1 MRTKHVLMT
10 TALMA
15 VFAACT
21 NDEFISN
28 EQGVQSVDEL
38 LRPQVDVTLNV
49 QGDGGADT
57 RMAYEGG
64 KYVFEDG
71 NVIGALLMDKL
82 VGGTRPND
90 GLEAWE
96 EKPWLTRYELVD
108 YINTDYPF
116 TRENGQ
122 WKTDAKMLEGNYF
135 FTYPFASYEGYREAV
150 HSIGEQEQE
159 GQNTAKAYA
168 DNQFFIGYN
177 RIHAGTDGGD
187 VMNASL
193 ELVPTLGAVGIQVK
207 NVGTEPFT
215 VKKIVLAT
223 EVKKDDVA
231 KLSTL
236 IKIDPTDAMYEGEID
251 GASDEYVLNNNE
263 LNWADKS
270 SLEKYFNYANYE
282 EMYTDGTL
290 DEKGNAVWK
299 YNEKFLERYE
309 EDGELVNNTEKSAN
323 YNRREALRKVVK
335 GIETSDQRAELT
347 VKNGPEIKTGEHAN
361 FIIMTNE
368 YEYEEWTESVGGEPV
383 KVSNAISAYVYTDR
397 GMVGPVALAG
407 VNFEVNDGTGNNGK
421 PVTVISNNPLL
432 EINPNTNNTIAL
444 AVDNNSVQGPIK
456 MNIYNE
462 EDLVQFIEWN
472 KGLARSY
479 TAELMNDITLTK
491 EMSDKLTADKWKET
505 VLVINSDKGKKV
517 EIAADAAANIMDY
530 VVMNTE
536 VEVLGNIELGTNSYV
551 NGEYNLNRTSGA
563 TTVNMQKLDI
573 AEGANVTVVS
583 AIEYKQT
590 GDMKEQALV
599 VAENEGT
606 LTINGNVAKLTVK
619 ENKGVMNVNATVSLN
634 DESVNKPEATIN
646 VSASGIMN
654 CGGNLTNQ
662 GRELGSGEIEYAVI
676 NNDGRIMNLKN
687 EKDGKVIVG
696 EGANVLTNV
705 DSNSGIIDITAN
717 IETNL
722 NTTDGTIS
730 YTVGAGK
737 SVTMAKVVKYN
748 ITELVVD
755 GGSVTSADATEA
767 GTAEE
772 VMKVVVTKNGG
783 VIGGEV
789 ESTLGTTATEIEIN
803 GNVTLEN
810 LTIPAE
816 GDIEV
821 KNGVTTINGDV
832 DAEKATFVLGSYE
845 DYTVQTGELFIP
857 SADDKLVANAIEK
870 NIDANVKQGNAK
882 VSNNG
887 TVTLETAP
895 LTTTEISW
903 EGTLYDPA
911 GDDPTT
917 APDKMVVGTE
927 VGEYA
932 TLKAL
937 QEALNGFDVT
947 ETLETIVI
955 STALNMSADDNKNY
969 VSVLANKNLK
979 VGANMTAWSADNKVT
994 VKTLTLIADA
1004 TIGTGGET
1012 ITPNQTI
1019 ITVTDKLDFADN
1031 ILTLNHGYIQ
1041 IDGTYQIGDGC
1052 SKIVKGGI
1060 DAGLSGTGKIVTK
1073 NMASSF
1079 NELIQWNFKDSKW
1092 EKLK

>member
-28 EQGVQSVDEL
+28 KQDVQSVDEL

-49 QGDGGADT
+49 QGDGGANT
-57 RMAYEGG
+57 RMVYQGG
-64 KYVFEDG
+64 EYKFKDG
-71 NVIGALLMDKL
+71 DVIGALLMDKL
-82 VGGTRPND
+82 VGGGRPND
-90 GLEAWE
+90 NLEAWE

-116 TRENGQ
+116 TRTNGQ

-135 FTYPFASYEGYREAV
+135 FTFPFASYEGYREAV
-150 HSIGEQEQE
+150 HSIGEQVQE
-159 GQNTAKAYA
+159 GQDIAKAYA

-223 EVKKDDVA
+223 EVNDKDKEDRA
-231 KLSTL
+231 KGLYTL

-251 GASDEYVLNNNE
+251 GANTGYVLDNNK
-263 LNWADKS
+263 LSWADKS
-270 SLEKYFNYANYE
+270 SQEYFNYANYE

-347 VKNGPEIKTGEHAN
+347 VKNGPEIGTGEHAN

-368 YEYEEWTESVGGEPV
+368 YEYSDAAD
-383 KVSNAISAYVYTDR
+383 NAISAYVYTDR

-407 VNFEVNDGTGNNGK
+407 VNFEVNDGTGNDGK

-432 EINPNTNNTIAL
+432 EINPNENNTIAL
-444 AVDNNSVQGPIK
+444 AVDNNSVQGPTK

-491 EMSDKLTADKWKET
+491 EMSDMLTAGEWKET
-505 VLVINSDKGKKV
+505 VLVINSDAKKKV

-551 NGEYNLNRTSGA
+551 KGEYNLNRTSGA
-563 TTVNMQKLDI
+563 TTVDEQKLDI

-583 AIEYKQT
+583 AIENKQT
-590 GDMKEQALV
+590 GDMKNQALV

-606 LTINGNVAKLTVK
+606 LTINGNVAQLTVTA
-619 ENKGVMNVNATVSLN
+619 NKGVMNVNATVSLN
-634 DESVNKPEATIN
+634 GKSVNEPEATIN

-654 CGGNLTNQ
+654 CGGKLTNK
-662 GRELGSGEIEYAVI
+662 GRKLSSGEIEYAVI

-687 EKDGKVIVG
+687 EEYGKVIVG

-705 DSNSGIIDITAN
+705 DSNNGIIDITAN

-722 NTTDGTIS
+722 NTKKGTIS

-748 ITELVVD
+748 ISELVVD

-767 GTAEE
+767 GPANA
-772 VMKVVVTKNGG
+772 VLKVVVTKNGG

-789 ESTLGTTATEIEIN
+789 ASILGTTATEIEIN

-810 LTIPAE
+810 LTIPAT
-816 GDIEV
+816 GNIEV
-821 KNGVTTINGDV
+821 KNGVTTINGNV
-832 DAEKATFVLGSYE
+832 VAESATFILGSYE

-857 SADDKLVANAIEK
+857 SADDKLLANAITK
-870 NIDANVKQGNAK
+870 DRDVKKGNAK

-887 TVTLETAP
+887 KVTLETAP
-895 LTTTEISW
+895 NTTTEISW
-903 EGTLYDPA
+903 EGNPSIEKSEDKEPVTEFTINA
-911 GDDPTT
+911 GGNLGDLDYAMKNQTDKDWSKLTT
-917 APDKMVVGTE
+917 IKINGNLDFSDGNNNK
-927 VGEYA
+927 EYASVLNGKNVELASDIQLFNLSANMFSIA
-932 TLKAL
+932 TLK
-937 QEALNGFDVT
+937 LNG
-947 ETLETIVI
+947 
-955 STALNMSADDNKNY
+955 N
-969 VSVLANKNLK
+969 
-979 VGANMTAWSADNKVT
+979 VT
-994 VKTLTLIADA
+994 VSTTSA
-1004 TIGTGGET
+1004 TNAILF
-1012 ITPNQTI
+1012 
-1019 ITVTDKLDFADN
+1019 TVDKLEIGN
-1031 ILTLNHGYIQ
+1031 HCLTVNGGDVK
-1041 IDGTYQIGDGC
+1041 IDGTAQKGSGQNAYFSFTGSEPMNRNSTGRILIGDVEN
-1052 SKIVKGGI
+1052 SV
-1060 DAGLSGTGKIVTK
+1060 LSL
-1073 NMASSF
+1073 MWDASS
-1079 NELIQWNFKDSKW
+1079 NKW
-1092 EKLK
+1092 KGLAD

>member
-1 MRTKHVLMT
+1 MT

-28 EQGVQSVDEL
+28 KQDVQSVDEL

-49 QGDGGADT
+49 QGDGGANT
-57 RMAYEGG
+57 RMVYQGG
-64 KYVFEDG
+64 EYKFKDG
-71 NVIGALLMDKL
+71 DVIGALLMDKL
-82 VGGTRPND
+82 VGGGRPND
-90 GLEAWE
+90 NLEAWE

-116 TRENGQ
+116 TRTNGQ

-135 FTYPFASYEGYREAV
+135 FTFPFASYEGYREAV
-150 HSIGEQEQE
+150 HSIGEQVQE
-159 GQNTAKAYA
+159 GQDIAKAYA

-223 EVKKDDVA
+223 EVKDRA
-231 KLSTL
+231 KGLSTL

-251 GASDEYVLNNNE
+251 GASAKYVLNNNE
-263 LNWADKS
+263 LSWADKS
-270 SLEKYFNYANYE
+270 SQEYFNYANYE

-309 EDGELVNNTEKSAN
+309 ENGELVNNTEKSAN

-347 VKNGPEIKTGEHAN
+347 VENGPEIGTGEHAN

-368 YEYEEWTESVGGEPV
+368 YEYSEAA
-383 KVSNAISAYVYTDR
+383 SNAISAYVYTDR

-407 VNFEVNDGTGNNGK
+407 VNFEVNEGTGNNGK

-432 EINPNTNNTIAL
+432 EINPNETNTIAL

-472 KGLARSY
+472 KGLAPSY

-491 EMSDKLTADKWKET
+491 EMSDMLTAGEWKET
-505 VLVINSDKGKKV
+505 VLVINSAAKKKV

-530 VVMNTE
+530 VVMNTK

-551 NGEYNLNRTSGA
+551 NGEYNLNRTSSA
-563 TTVNMQKLDI
+563 TTVDEQKLDI

-583 AIEYKQT
+583 AIENKQT
-590 GDMKEQALV
+590 GDMKKQALV
-599 VAENEGT
+599 VADNEGT
-606 LTINGNVAKLTVK
+606 LTINGNVAQLTV
-619 ENKGVMNVNATVSLN
+619 EANKGVMNVNATVSLN
-634 DESVNKPEATIN
+634 GKSVNKPEATIN

-654 CGGNLTNQ
+654 CGGKLTNM
-662 GRELGSGEIEYAVI
+662 GRKLSSGEIEYAVI
-676 NNDGRIMNLKN
+676 NNDGRIMNLTN
-687 EKDGKVIVG
+687 EEYGKVIVG

-705 DSNSGIIDITAN
+705 DSNNGIIDITAN

-722 NTTDGTIS
+722 NTKKGTIS

-748 ITELVVD
+748 ISELVVD

-767 GTAEE
+767 GDATA
-772 VMKVVVTKNGG
+772 VKKVVVTKNGG

-789 ESTLGTTATEIEIN
+789 ASTLGTTATEIEIN

-810 LTIPAE
+810 LTIPAH
-816 GDIEV
+816 GNIEV
-821 KNGVTTINGDV
+821 KNGVTTINGIV
-832 DAEKATFVLGSYE
+832 NAESATFVLGSYE

-857 SADDKLVANAIEK
+857 SADDKLVANTIMKDGDVEK
-870 NIDANVKQGNAK
+870 ENAK

-887 TVTLETAP
+887 TVV
-895 LTTTEISW
+895 LTTKESGVAW
-903 EGTLYDPA
+903 EGTTSERPEGA
-911 GDDPTT
+911 KTE
-917 APDKMVVGTE
+917 APETMFVNGSNIL
-927 VGEYA
+927 
-932 TLKAL
+932 TLKDL
-937 QEALNGFDVT
+937 QEALSNFDVT
-947 ETLETIVI
+947 TTLETIII
-955 STALNMSADDNKNY
+955 STDLNMSLEDNKNY

-979 VGANMTAWSADNKVT
+979 VGAKMTYWSADNKVT

-1004 TIGTGGET
+1004 QIGTGGET

-1019 ITVTDKLDFADN
+1019 ITVTDKLDFADH
-1031 ILTLNHGYIQ
+1031 ILTLNYGYIQ
-1041 IDGTYQIGDGC
+1041 IDGAYQIGDGC
-1052 SKIVKGGI
+1052 SKIVKGANAEL
-1060 DAGLSGTGKIVTK
+1060 AGTNGKIVTK

-1092 EKLK
+1092 EKLQ

>member
-28 EQGVQSVDEL
+28 KQDVQSVDEL

-49 QGDGGADT
+49 QGDGGANT
-57 RMAYEGG
+57 RMVYQGG
-64 KYVFEDG
+64 EYKFKDG
-71 NVIGALLMDKL
+71 DVIGALLMDKL
-82 VGGTRPND
+82 VGGGRPND
-90 GLEAWE
+90 NLEAWE

-116 TRENGQ
+116 TRTNGQ

-135 FTYPFASYEGYREAV
+135 FTFPFASYEGYREAV
-150 HSIGEQEQE
+150 HSIGEQVQE
-159 GQNTAKAYA
+159 GQDIAKAYA

-223 EVKKDDVA
+223 EVKDRA
-231 KLSTL
+231 KGLSTL

-251 GASDEYVLNNNE
+251 GASAKYVLNNNE
-263 LNWADKS
+263 LSWADKS
-270 SLEKYFNYANYE
+270 SQEYFNYANYE

-309 EDGELVNNTEKSAN
+309 ENGELVNNTEKSAN

-347 VKNGPEIKTGEHAN
+347 VENGPEIGTGEHAN

-368 YEYEEWTESVGGEPV
+368 YEYSEAA
-383 KVSNAISAYVYTDR
+383 SNAISAYVYTDR

-407 VNFEVNDGTGNNGK
+407 VNFEVNEGTGNNGK

-432 EINPNTNNTIAL
+432 EINPNETNTIAL

-491 EMSDKLTADKWKET
+491 EMSDMLTAGEWKET
-505 VLVINSDKGKKV
+505 VLVINSAAKKKV

-530 VVMNTE
+530 VVMNTK

-551 NGEYNLNRTSGA
+551 NGEYNLNRTSSA
-563 TTVNMQKLDI
+563 TTVDEQKLDI

-583 AIEYKQT
+583 AIENKQT
-590 GDMKEQALV
+590 GDMKKQALV
-599 VAENEGT
+599 VADNEGT
-606 LTINGNVAKLTVK
+606 LTINGNVAQLTV
-619 ENKGVMNVNATVSLN
+619 EANKGVMNVNATVSLN
-634 DESVNKPEATIN
+634 GKSVNKPEATIN

-654 CGGNLTNQ
+654 CGGKLTNM
-662 GRELGSGEIEYAVI
+662 GRKLSSGEIEYAVI
-676 NNDGRIMNLKN
+676 NNDGRIMNLTN
-687 EKDGKVIVG
+687 EEYGKVIVG

-705 DSNSGIIDITAN
+705 DSNNGIIDITAN

-722 NTTDGTIS
+722 NTKKGTIS

-748 ITELVVD
+748 ISELVVD

-767 GTAEE
+767 GDATA
-772 VMKVVVTKNGG
+772 VKKVVVTKNGG

-789 ESTLGTTATEIEIN
+789 ASTLGTTATEIEIN

-810 LTIPAE
+810 LTIPAH
-816 GDIEV
+816 GNIEV
-821 KNGVTTINGDV
+821 KNGVTTINGIV
-832 DAEKATFVLGSYE
+832 NAESATFVLGSYE

-857 SADDKLVANAIEK
+857 SADDKLVANTIMKDGDVEK
-870 NIDANVKQGNAK
+870 ENAK

-887 TVTLETAP
+887 TVV
-895 LTTTEISW
+895 LTTKESGVAW
-903 EGTLYDPA
+903 EGTTSERPEGA
-911 GDDPTT
+911 KTE
-917 APDKMVVGTE
+917 APETMFVNGSNIL
-927 VGEYA
+927 
-932 TLKAL
+932 TLKDL
-937 QEALNGFDVT
+937 QEALSNFDVT
-947 ETLETIVI
+947 TTLETIII
-955 STALNMSADDNKNY
+955 STDLNMSLEDNKNY

-979 VGANMTAWSADNKVT
+979 VGAKMTYWSADNKVT

-1004 TIGTGGET
+1004 QIGTGGET

-1019 ITVTDKLDFADN
+1019 ITVTDKLDFADH
-1031 ILTLNHGYIQ
+1031 ILTLNYGYIQ
-1041 IDGTYQIGDGC
+1041 IDGAYQIGDGC
-1052 SKIVKGGI
+1052 SKIVKGANAEL
-1060 DAGLSGTGKIVTK
+1060 AGTNGKIVTK

-1092 EKLK
+1092 EKLQ

>member
-49 QGDGGADT
+49 QGDGGANT

-64 KYVFEDG
+64 EYVFEDG

-82 VGGTRPND
+82 VGSDRPND
-90 GLEAWE
+90 DLEAWE

-116 TRENGQ
+116 TRTNGQ

-135 FTYPFASYEGYREAV
+135 FTFPFASYEGYREAV
-150 HSIGEQEQE
+150 HSIGEQVQE
-159 GQNTAKAYA
+159 GQDIAKAYA

-223 EVKKDDVA
+223 EAKDRA
-231 KLSTL
+231 KGLSTL

-251 GASDEYVLNNNE
+251 GASAEYVLNNNE
-263 LNWADKS
+263 LSWVDKIS
-270 SLEKYFNYANYE
+270 QKYFNYANYE

-299 YNEKFLERYE
+299 YNEKFLERYT

-335 GIETSDQRAELT
+335 GIEDSDQRAELT
-347 VKNGPEIKTGEHAN
+347 VENGPEIKTGEHAN

-368 YEYEEWTESVGGEPV
+368 YEYSENGD
-383 KVSNAISAYVYTDR
+383 NAISAYVYTDR

-407 VNFEVNDGTGNNGK
+407 VNFEVNEGTGNNGK

-491 EMSDKLTADKWKET
+491 EMSDMLTDGKWKET
-505 VLVINSDKGKKV
+505 VLVINSDAEKKV

-551 NGEYNLNRTSGA
+551 KGEYNLNRTSGT
-563 TTVNMQKLDI
+563 TTVDKQKLDI

-590 GDMKEQALV
+590 GDMKNQALV

-606 LTINGNVAKLTVK
+606 LTINGNVARLTVE

-634 DESVNKPEATIN
+634 GKSENKPEATIN

-654 CGGNLTNQ
+654 CGEAGNLTNK
-662 GRELGSGEIEYAVI
+662 GRKLGSGEIEYAVI
-676 NNDGRIMNLKN
+676 NNDGRIMNLVN
-687 EKDGKVIVG
+687 AMYGKVIVG
-696 EGANVLTNV
+696 EGDNVLTNV
-705 DSNSGIIDITAN
+705 NSNYGIIDITAN

-722 NTTDGTIS
+722 NTKEGTIS

-767 GTAEE
+767 GTASA
-772 VMKVVVTKNGG
+772 VKKVVVTKNGG
-783 VIGGEV
+783 VIGGDAA
-789 ESTLGTTATEIEIN
+789 STLGTTDTEIEIN

-810 LTIPAE
+810 LTIPATE
-816 GDIEV
+816 NIEV
-821 KNGVTTINGDV
+821 KNGVTTINGNV
-832 DAEKATFVLGSYE
+832 DAKSATFVLGSYE

-857 SADDKLVANAIEK
+857 SADDKLVANTITK
-870 NIDANVKQGNAK
+870 DVDPNVKEGNAK

-887 TVTLETAP
+887 TVV
-895 LTTTEISW
+895 LTTKESNVAW
-903 EGTLYDPA
+903 EGTTSVRPEGA
-911 GDDPTT
+911 KTE
-917 APDKMVVGTE
+917 APETMLVDGSNFS
-927 VGEYA
+927 
-932 TLKAL
+932 TLKDL
-937 QEALNGFDVT
+937 QEALSKYDVT
-947 ETLETIVI
+947 TTLETITI
-955 STALNMSADDNKNY
+955 STALDMSLEDNKNY
-969 VSVLANKNLK
+969 VSVLANKNLR
-979 VGANMTAWSADNKVT
+979 VSANMTAWSADNKVT
-994 VKTLTLIADA
+994 VKTLTLTADA
-1004 TIGTGGET
+1004 QIGTGGET

-1019 ITVTDKLDFADN
+1019 ITVTDKLDFADH
-1031 ILTLNHGYIQ
+1031 ILTLNYGYIQ
-1041 IDGTYQIGDGC
+1041 IDGKYQIGDGC
-1052 SKIVKGGI
+1052 SKIVKGGMNAKL
-1060 DAGLSGTGKIVTK
+1060 AGSKGKIVTK

-1079 NELIQWNFKDSKW
+1079 NELIQWNFTDSKW
-1092 EKLK
+1092 EALQ

>member
-28 EQGVQSVDEL
+28 KQDVQSVDEL

-49 QGDGGADT
+49 QGDGGANT
-57 RMAYEGG
+57 RMVYEGG
-64 KYVFEDG
+64 KYEFKDG
-71 NVIGALLMDKL
+71 DKIGALLMDKL
-82 VGGTRPND
+82 VGSARPND
-90 GLEAWE
+90 NLEAWE

-116 TRENGQ
+116 TRTNGQ

-135 FTYPFASYEGYREAV
+135 FTFPFASYEGYREAV
-150 HSIGEQEQE
+150 HSIGEQVQE
-159 GQNTAKAYA
+159 GQDIAKAYA

-223 EVKKDDVA
+223 EVTKDEVA

-236 IKIDPTDAMYEGEID
+236 IKIDPTDAMYKGEID
-251 GASDEYVLNNNE
+251 GASVEYVLDNYE
-263 LNWADKS
+263 LSWADKS
-270 SLEKYFNYANYE
+270 SQEYFNYANYE

-299 YNEKFLERYE
+299 YNEKFLERYKE
-309 EDGELVNNTEKSAN
+309 NGELVNNTEKSAN

-347 VKNGPEIKTGEHAN
+347 VKNGPEIGTGEHAN

-368 YEYEEWTESVGGEPV
+368 YEYSATED
-383 KVSNAISAYVYTDR
+383 NAISAYVYTDR

-407 VNFEVNDGTGNNGK
+407 VNFEVNEGTGNNGK

-432 EINPNTNNTIAL
+432 EINPNETNTIAL

-491 EMSDKLTADKWKET
+491 EMSDMLTAGEWKET
-505 VLVINSDKGKKV
+505 VLVINSAAEKKV

-551 NGEYNLNRTSGA
+551 NGKYNLNRTSGT
-563 TTVNMQKLDI
+563 TTVDKQKLDI

>member
-28 EQGVQSVDEL
+28 KQDVQSVDEL

-49 QGDGGADT
+49 QGDGGANT
-57 RMAYEGG
+57 RMVYQGG
-64 KYVFEDG
+64 EYKFKDG
-71 NVIGALLMDKL
+71 DVIGALLMDKL
-82 VGGTRPND
+82 VGGGRPND
-90 GLEAWE
+90 NLEAWE

-116 TRENGQ
+116 TRTNGQ

-135 FTYPFASYEGYREAV
+135 FTFPFASYEGYREAV
-150 HSIGEQEQE
+150 HSIGEQVQE
-159 GQNTAKAYA
+159 GQDIAKAYA

-223 EVKKDDVA
+223 EVNDKDKEDRA
-231 KLSTL
+231 KGLYTL

-251 GASDEYVLNNNE
+251 GANTGYVLDNNK
-263 LNWADKS
+263 LSWADKS
-270 SLEKYFNYANYE
+270 SQEYFNYANYE

-309 EDGELVNNTEKSAN
+309 GDGELVSNTEKSAN

-347 VKNGPEIKTGEHAN
+347 VKNGPEIGTGEHAN

-368 YEYEEWTESVGGEPV
+368 YEYSDAAD
-383 KVSNAISAYVYTDR
+383 NAISAYVYTDR

-407 VNFEVNDGTGNNGK
+407 VNFEVNDGTGNDGK

-432 EINPNTNNTIAL
+432 EINPNENNTIAL
-444 AVDNNSVQGPIK
+444 AVDNNSVQGPTK

-491 EMSDKLTADKWKET
+491 EMSDMLTAGEWKET
-505 VLVINSDKGKKV
+505 VLVINSDAKKKV

-551 NGEYNLNRTSGA
+551 NGKYNLNRTSGA
-563 TTVNMQKLDI
+563 TTVDEQKLDI

-583 AIEYKQT
+583 AIENKQT
-590 GDMKEQALV
+590 GDMKNQALV

-606 LTINGNVAKLTVK
+606 LTINGNVAQLTVTA
-619 ENKGVMNVNATVSLN
+619 NKGVMNVNATVSLN
-634 DESVNKPEATIN
+634 GKSVNEPEATIN

-654 CGGNLTNQ
+654 CGGKLTNK
-662 GRELGSGEIEYAVI
+662 GRKLSSGEIEYAVI

-687 EKDGKVIVG
+687 EEYGKVIVG

-705 DSNSGIIDITAN
+705 DSNNGIIDITAN

-722 NTTDGTIS
+722 NTKKGTIS

-748 ITELVVD
+748 ISELVVD

-767 GTAEE
+767 GPANA
-772 VMKVVVTKNGG
+772 VLKVVVTKNGG

-789 ESTLGTTATEIEIN
+789 ASILGTTATEIEIN

-810 LTIPAE
+810 LTIPAT
-816 GDIEV
+816 GNIEV
-821 KNGVTTINGDV
+821 KNGVTTINGNV
-832 DAEKATFVLGSYE
+832 VAESATFILGSYE

-857 SADDKLVANAIEK
+857 SADDKLLANAITK
-870 NIDANVKQGNAK
+870 DRDVKKGNAK

-887 TVTLETAP
+887 KVTLETAP
-895 LTTTEISW
+895 NTTTEISW
-903 EGTLYDPA
+903 EGNPSIEKSEDKEPVTEFTINA
-911 GDDPTT
+911 GGNLGDLDYAMKNQTDKDWSKLTT
-917 APDKMVVGTE
+917 IKINGNLDFSDGNNNK
-927 VGEYA
+927 EYASVLNGKNVELASDIQLFNLSANMFSIA
-932 TLKAL
+932 TLK
-937 QEALNGFDVT
+937 LNG
-947 ETLETIVI
+947 
-955 STALNMSADDNKNY
+955 N
-969 VSVLANKNLK
+969 
-979 VGANMTAWSADNKVT
+979 VT
-994 VKTLTLIADA
+994 VSTTSA
-1004 TIGTGGET
+1004 TNAILF
-1012 ITPNQTI
+1012 
-1019 ITVTDKLDFADN
+1019 TVDKLEIGN
-1031 ILTLNHGYIQ
+1031 HCLTVNGGDVK
-1041 IDGTYQIGDGC
+1041 IDGTAQKGSGQNAYFSFTGSEPMNRNSTGRILIGDVEN
-1052 SKIVKGGI
+1052 SV
-1060 DAGLSGTGKIVTK
+1060 LSL
-1073 NMASSF
+1073 MWDASS
-1079 NELIQWNFKDSKW
+1079 NKW
-1092 EKLK
+1092 KGLAD

>member
-28 EQGVQSVDEL
+28 KQDVQSVDEL

-49 QGDGGADT
+49 QGDGGANT
-57 RMAYEGG
+57 RMVYQGG
-64 KYVFEDG
+64 EYKFKDG
-71 NVIGALLMDKL
+71 DVIGALLMDKL
-82 VGGTRPND
+82 VGGGRPND
-90 GLEAWE
+90 NLEAWE

-116 TRENGQ
+116 TRTNGQ

-135 FTYPFASYEGYREAV
+135 FTFPFASYEGYREAV
-150 HSIGEQEQE
+150 HSIGEQVQE
-159 GQNTAKAYA
+159 GQDIAKAYA

-223 EVKKDDVA
+223 EVNDKDKEDRA
-231 KLSTL
+231 KGLYTL

-251 GASDEYVLNNNE
+251 GANTGYVLDNNK
-263 LNWADKS
+263 LSWADKS
-270 SLEKYFNYANYE
+270 SQEYFNYANYE

-347 VKNGPEIKTGEHAN
+347 VKNGPEIGTGEHAN

-368 YEYEEWTESVGGEPV
+368 YEYSDAAD
-383 KVSNAISAYVYTDR
+383 NAISAYVYTDR

-407 VNFEVNDGTGNNGK
+407 VNFEVNDGTGNDGK

-432 EINPNTNNTIAL
+432 EINPNENNTIAL
-444 AVDNNSVQGPIK
+444 AVDNNSVQGPTK

-491 EMSDKLTADKWKET
+491 EMSDMLTAGEWKET
-505 VLVINSDKGKKV
+505 VLVINSDAKKKV

-563 TTVNMQKLDI
+563 TTVDEQKLDI

-583 AIEYKQT
+583 AIENKQT
-590 GDMKEQALV
+590 GDMKNQALV

-606 LTINGNVAKLTVK
+606 LTINGNVAQLTVTA
-619 ENKGVMNVNATVSLN
+619 NKGVMNVNATVSLN
-634 DESVNKPEATIN
+634 GKSVNEPEATIN

-654 CGGNLTNQ
+654 CGGKLTNK
-662 GRELGSGEIEYAVI
+662 GRKLSSGEIEYAVI

-687 EKDGKVIVG
+687 EEYGKVIVG

-705 DSNSGIIDITAN
+705 DSNNGIIDITAN

-722 NTTDGTIS
+722 NTKKGTIS

-748 ITELVVD
+748 ISELVVD

-767 GTAEE
+767 GPANA
-772 VMKVVVTKNGG
+772 VLKVVVTKNGG

-789 ESTLGTTATEIEIN
+789 ASILGTTATEIEIN

-810 LTIPAE
+810 LTIPAT
-816 GDIEV
+816 GNIEV
-821 KNGVTTINGDV
+821 KNGVTTINGNV
-832 DAEKATFVLGSYE
+832 VAESATFILGSYE

-857 SADDKLVANAIEK
+857 SADDKLLANAITK
-870 NIDANVKQGNAK
+870 DRDVKKGNAK

-887 TVTLETAP
+887 KVTLETAP
-895 LTTTEISW
+895 NTTTEISW
-903 EGTLYDPA
+903 EGNPSIEKSEDKEPVTEFTINA
-911 GDDPTT
+911 GGNLGDLDYAMKNQTDKDWSKLTT
-917 APDKMVVGTE
+917 IKINGNLDFSDGNNNK
-927 VGEYA
+927 EYASVLNGKNVELASDIQLFNLSANMFSIA
-932 TLKAL
+932 TLK
-937 QEALNGFDVT
+937 LNG
-947 ETLETIVI
+947 
-955 STALNMSADDNKNY
+955 N
-969 VSVLANKNLK
+969 
-979 VGANMTAWSADNKVT
+979 VT
-994 VKTLTLIADA
+994 VSTTSA
-1004 TIGTGGET
+1004 TNAILF
-1012 ITPNQTI
+1012 
-1019 ITVTDKLDFADN
+1019 TVDKLEIGN
-1031 ILTLNHGYIQ
+1031 HCLTVNGGDVK
-1041 IDGTYQIGDGC
+1041 IDGTAQKGSGQNAYFSFTGSEPMNRNSTGRILIGDVEN
-1052 SKIVKGGI
+1052 SV
-1060 DAGLSGTGKIVTK
+1060 LSL
-1073 NMASSF
+1073 MWDASS
-1079 NELIQWNFKDSKW
+1079 NKW
-1092 EKLK
+1092 KGLAD

>member
-49 QGDGGADT
+49 QGDGGANT
-57 RMAYEGG
+57 RMVYQGG
-64 KYVFEDG
+64 EYKFKDG
-71 NVIGALLMDKL
+71 DWIGALLMDKL
-82 VGGTRPND
+82 VGDARPNED
-90 GLEAWE
+90 LEAWE

-116 TRENGQ
+116 KRENGQ

-135 FTYPFASYEGYREAV
+135 FTFPFASYEGYREAV
-150 HSIGEQEQE
+150 HSIGEQVQE
-159 GQNTAKAYA
+159 GQDIAKAYA

-223 EVKKDDVA
+223 EVTKEDIEKGVA

-236 IKIDPTDAMYEGEID
+236 IKIDPTDAMYKGEID
-251 GASDEYVLNNNE
+251 GASVEYVLDNTK
-263 LNWADKS
+263 LLGWVDKS
-270 SLEKYFNYANYE
+270 SQEYFNYANYE

-299 YNEKFLERYE
+299 YNEKFLERYT

-347 VKNGPEIKTGEHAN
+347 VENGPEIKTGEHAN

-368 YEYEEWTESVGGEPV
+368 YEYSEADG
-383 KVSNAISAYVYTDR
+383 NAISAYVYTDR

-432 EINPNTNNTIAL
+432 EINPNENNTIAL
-444 AVDNNSVQGPIK
+444 AVDNNSVQGPITMK
-456 MNIYNE
+456 IYNE

-491 EMSDKLTADKWKET
+491 EMSDKLTAGEWKET
-505 VLVINSDKGKKV
+505 VLVINSADEKKV

-563 TTVNMQKLDI
+563 TTVNKQKLDI

-590 GDMKEQALV
+590 GDMKKQALD

-606 LTINGNVAKLTVK
+606 LTINGNVAQLTV
-619 ENKGVMNVNATVSLN
+619 EANKGVMNVNATVSLN
-634 DESVNKPEATIN
+634 KASVNKPEATIN
-646 VSASGIMN
+646 ISATGIMN
-654 CGGNLTNQ
+654 CGDNLTNE
-662 GRELGSGEIEYAVI
+662 GRQLGSGEIEYAVI

-687 EKDGKVIVG
+687 EENGKVIVG
-696 EGANVLTNV
+696 EGDNVLTNV
-705 DSNSGIIDITAN
+705 TSNNGIIDITAN
-717 IETNL
+717 IKTNL
-722 NTTDGTIS
+722 NTKAGTIS

-737 SVTMAKVVKYN
+737 SVTMANVVKYN

-767 GTAEE
+767 GTAGA
-772 VMKVVVTKNGG
+772 VKKVVVTKNGG

-810 LTIPAE
+810 LTIPAT

-832 DAEKATFVLGSYE
+832 DAESATFVLGSYE

-857 SADDKLVANAIEK
+857 SADDKLVANAITK
-870 NIDANVKQGNAK
+870 NADVKKGNAK

-903 EGTLYDPA
+903 EGNGYTPSTDVTYADAIESVANVADLEALLKKNCETLKTIEIIGNIVA
-911 GDDPTT
+911 SSLSENARNLLNGRNL
-917 APDKMVVGTE
+917 
-927 VGEYA
+927 
-932 TLKAL
+932 TLKADL
-937 QEALNGFDVT
+937 TNVDPKWG
-947 ETLETIVI
+947 
-955 STALNMSADDNKNY
+955 
-969 VSVLANKNLK
+969 LK
-979 VGANMTAWSADNKVT
+979 VNKLTVESAAT
-994 VKTLTLIADA
+994 V
-1004 TIGTGGET
+1004 GTGGVS
-1012 ITPNQTI
+1012 PNVVML
-1019 ITVTDKLDFADN
+1019 TVNELDVKVA
-1031 ILTLNHGYIQ
+1031 LTLNYGYVEISTPQRSNAGCTQ
-1041 IDGTYQIGDGC
+1041 ISMGSAAVIKGKVVAQNIESLDGAYL
-1052 SKIVKGGI
+1052 VW
-1060 DAGLSGTGKIVTK
+1060 TK
-1073 NMASSF
+1073 VGN
-1079 NELIQWNFKDSKW
+1079 QWLW
-1092 EKLK
+1092 Q

>member
-28 EQGVQSVDEL
+28 KQDVQSVDEL

-49 QGDGGADT
+49 QGDGGANT
-57 RMAYEGG
+57 RMVYQGG
-64 KYVFEDG
+64 EYKFKDG
-71 NVIGALLMDKL
+71 DVIGALLMDKL
-82 VGGTRPND
+82 VGGDRPND
-90 GLEAWE
+90 DLEAWE

-116 TRENGQ
+116 TRTNGQ

-135 FTYPFASYEGYREAV
+135 FTFPFASYEGYREAV
-150 HSIGEQEQE
+150 HSIGEQVQE
-159 GQNTAKAYA
+159 GQDIAKAYA

-223 EVKKDDVA
+223 EVTKDEVA

-236 IKIDPTDAMYEGEID
+236 IKVDPTDAMYKGEID
-251 GASDEYVLNNNE
+251 GASVEYVLNNNE
-263 LNWADKS
+263 LNWVDKS
-270 SLEKYFNYANYE
+270 AQEYFNYANYE

-299 YNEKFLERYE
+299 YNEKFLERYKE
-309 EDGELVNNTEKSAN
+309 NGELVNNTEKSAN

-347 VKNGPEIKTGEHAN
+347 VENGPEIGTGEHAN

-368 YEYEEWTESVGGEPV
+368 YEYEEWLENVDGEQV
-383 KVSNAISAYVYTDR
+383 KASNAISAYVYTDR

-407 VNFEVNDGTGNNGK
+407 VNFEGNEGTGNDGK

-432 EINPNTNNTIAL
+432 EINPNENNTIAL
-444 AVDNNSVQGPIK
+444 AVDNNSVQGPTK

-491 EMSDKLTADKWKET
+491 EMSDMLTAGEWKET
-505 VLVINSDKGKKV
+505 VLVINSTAGKKV

-551 NGEYNLNRTSGA
+551 NGKYNLNRTSGT
-563 TTVNMQKLDI
+563 TTVDKQKLDI

-583 AIEYKQT
+583 AIENKQT
-590 GDMKEQALV
+590 GDMKEQALD

-606 LTINGNVAKLTVK
+606 LTINGNVAQLTV
-619 ENKGVMNVNATVSLN
+619 EANKGVMNVNATVSLN
-634 DESVNKPEATIN
+634 KTSVNDPEATIN
-646 VSASGIMN
+646 ASASGIMN
-654 CGGNLTNQ
+654 CGGNLTNK
-662 GRELGSGEIEYAVI
+662 GRKLSSGEIEYAVI
-676 NNDGRIMNLKN
+676 NNDGRIMNLEN
-687 EKDGKVIVG
+687 EKYGKVIVG

-705 DSNSGIIDITAN
+705 NSNNGIIDITAN

-722 NTTDGTIS
+722 NTKEGTIS

-767 GTAEE
+767 GTARK
-772 VMKVVVTKNGG
+772 VKKVVVTKNGG
-783 VIGGEV
+783 VVGGDV
-789 ESTLGTTATEIEIN
+789 ASILGTTATEIEIN

-810 LTIPAE
+810 LTIPAD
-816 GDIEV
+816 GNIEV
-821 KNGVTTINGDV
+821 KNGVTTINGIV
-832 DAEKATFVLGSYE
+832 NAESATFVLGSYE

-857 SADDKLVANAIEK
+857 SDDDKLVAKAITK
-870 NIDANVKQGNAK
+870 DRDVKKGNAK

-887 TVTLETAP
+887 TVTLETTP
-895 LTTTEISW
+895 NTTTEISW
-903 EGTLYDPA
+903 EGTAYDPA
-911 GDDPTT
+911 GDEPTS
-917 APDKMVVGTE
+917 APTRMEVGT
-927 VGEYA
+927 GEYA
-932 TLKAL
+932 TLAAL
-937 QEALNGFDVT
+937 QEALNAFDET
-947 ETLETIVI
+947 ETLETIII
-955 STALNMSADDNKNY
+955 STPLDMSTDDNKNY
-969 VSVLANKNLK
+969 VSVLANKNLE
-979 VGANMTAWSADNKVT
+979 VGASMTGWSANNNVT
-994 VKTLTLIADA
+994 VKTLTLTADA
-1004 TIGTGGET
+1004 QIGTGGAT

-1019 ITVTDKLDFADN
+1019 ITVTDKLDFAN
-1031 ILTLNHGYIQ
+1031 HTLTLNFGYIQ
-1041 IDGTYQIGDGC
+1041 IDGAYQIGDGC
-1052 SKIVKGGI
+1052 SKIVKGGT
-1060 DAGLSGTGKIVTK
+1060 DAKLEGTNGKIVTK

-1079 NELIQWNFKDSKW
+1079 GELIQWDFENNKW
-1092 EKLK
+1092 GTLK

>member
-28 EQGVQSVDEL
+28 KQDVQSVDEL

-49 QGDGGADT
+49 QGDGGANT
-57 RMAYEGG
+57 RMVYQGG
-64 KYVFEDG
+64 EYKFKDG
-71 NVIGALLMDKL
+71 DVIGALLMDKL
-82 VGGTRPND
+82 VGDGRPND
-90 GLEAWE
+90 NLEAWE

-116 TRENGQ
+116 TRTNEQ

-135 FTYPFASYEGYREAV
+135 FTFPFASYEGYREAV
-150 HSIGEQEQE
+150 HSIGEQVQE
-159 GQNTAKAYA
+159 GQDIAKAYA

-223 EVKKDDVA
+223 EVTKDEVA

-236 IKIDPTDAMYEGEID
+236 IKVDPTDAMYKGEID
-251 GASDEYVLNNNE
+251 GASAKYVLNNDE
-263 LNWADKS
+263 LDWVDKS
-270 SLEKYFNYANYE
+270 AQEYFNYANYE

-309 EDGELVNNTEKSAN
+309 ENGELVNNTEKSAN

-335 GIETSDQRAELT
+335 GIEASDQRAELT
-347 VKNGPEIKTGEHAN
+347 VENGPEIGTGEHAN

-368 YEYEEWTESVGGEPV
+368 YEYEEWLEKVGGKQV
-383 KVSNAISAYVYTDR
+383 KASNAISAYVYTDR

-432 EINPNTNNTIAL
+432 EINPNETNTIAL
-444 AVDNNSVQGPIK
+444 AVDNNSVQGPTK

-491 EMSDKLTADKWKET
+491 EMSDKLTDGKWKET
-505 VLVINSDKGKKV
+505 VLVINSDARKKV

-563 TTVNMQKLDI
+563 TTVDEQKLDI

-583 AIEYKQT
+583 AIENKQT
-590 GDMKEQALV
+590 GDMKKQALV

-606 LTINGNVAKLTVK
+606 LTINGNVAQLTV
-619 ENKGVMNVNATVSLN
+619 EANKGVMNVNATVSLN
-634 DESVNKPEATIN
+634 KTSVNKPEATIN

-654 CGGNLTNQ
+654 CGGKLTNK
-662 GRELGSGEIEYAVI
+662 GRELSSGEIEYAVI

-687 EKDGKVIVG
+687 EEYGKVIVG

-705 DSNSGIIDITAN
+705 DSNNGIIDITAN

-722 NTTDGTIS
+722 NTKEGTIS

-767 GTAEE
+767 GTASA

-783 VIGGEV
+783 VVGGDV
-789 ESTLGTTATEIEIN
+789 ASTLGTTATEIEIN

-810 LTIPAE
+810 LTIPAD
-816 GDIEV
+816 GKIEV
-821 KNGVTTINGDV
+821 KNGVTTINGNV
-832 DAEKATFVLGSYE
+832 DAESATFVLGSYE

-857 SADDKLVANAIEK
+857 SADDELVANTITK
-870 NIDANVKQGNAK
+870 DRYVKKGNAK

-895 LTTTEISW
+895 NTTTEISW
-903 EGTLYDPA
+903 EGNPSSEKSEDKEPVTEFTIYA
-911 GDDPTT
+911 GGNLGDLDYAMENQTDKDWSKLTT
-917 APDKMVVGTE
+917 IKINGNLDFSDGKNNK
-927 VGEYA
+927 EYASVLNGKNVELASGIQLSNLSANMFSIA
-932 TLKAL
+932 TLK
-937 QEALNGFDVT
+937 LNG
-947 ETLETIVI
+947 
-955 STALNMSADDNKNY
+955 N
-969 VSVLANKNLK
+969 
-979 VGANMTAWSADNKVT
+979 VT
-994 VKTLTLIADA
+994 VSTTSA
-1004 TIGTGGET
+1004 TNAILF
-1012 ITPNQTI
+1012 
-1019 ITVTDKLDFADN
+1019 TVDKLEIGN
-1031 ILTLNHGYIQ
+1031 HRLTVNGGDVK
-1041 IDGTYQIGDGC
+1041 IDGTAQKGSGQNAYFSFTGSEPMSKKSTGRILIGDVEN
-1052 SKIVKGGI
+1052 SVLSLMWDATSNKWKGLA
-1060 DAGLSGTGKIVTK
+1060 D
-1073 NMASSF
+1073 
-1079 NELIQWNFKDSKW
+1079 
-1092 EKLK
+1092 

>member
-57 RMAYEGG
+57 RMAYESG

-82 VGGTRPND
+82 VGGARPNE

-223 EVKKDDVA
+223 EATDRTKG
-231 KLSTL
+231 LFTL
-236 IKIDPTDAMYEGEID
+236 IKIDPTDAMYKGEID
-251 GASDEYVLNNNE
+251 GASDEYVLENSE
-263 LNWADKS
+263 LNWADKRS
-270 SLEKYFNYANYE
+270 QKYFNYANYE

-299 YNEKFLERYE
+299 YNEKFLERYT

-347 VKNGPEIKTGEHAN
+347 VENGPEIKTGEHAN

-368 YEYEEWTESVGGEPV
+368 YEYSEAA
-383 KVSNAISAYVYTDR
+383 SNAISAYVYTDR

-505 VLVINSDKGKKV
+505 VLVINSDKEKKV

-563 TTVNMQKLDI
+563 TTVYMQKLDI

-606 LTINGNVAKLTVK
+606 LTINGNVARLTVE

-634 DESVNKPEATIN
+634 KASENKPEATIN
-646 VSASGIMN
+646 VSASGRMD
-654 CGGNLTNQ
+654 CGEAGNLTNK
-662 GRELGSGEIEYAVI
+662 GRKLGSGEIEYAVI
-676 NNDGRIMNLKN
+676 NNDGIIMNLVN
-687 EKDGKVIVG
+687 AEYGKVIVG
-696 EGANVLTNV
+696 EGENVLTNV
-705 DSNSGIIDITAN
+705 NSNNGIIDITAN

-722 NTTDGTIS
+722 NTEEGTIS

-737 SVTMAKVVKYN
+737 SVTMAKVVKHK

-767 GTAEE
+767 GTAEK
-772 VMKVVVTKNGG
+772 VKKVVVTKNGG

-810 LTIPAE
+810 LTIPAT

-832 DAEKATFVLGSYE
+832 DAESATFVLGSYE

-857 SADDKLVANAIEK
+857 SADDKLVANAITK
-870 NIDANVKQGNAK
+870 NADVKKGNAK

-887 TVTLETAP
+887 TVTLEIAP
-895 LTTTEISW
+895 VTTTEISW
-903 EGTLYDPA
+903 EGTEYDPA
-911 GDDPTT
+911 DDDPRP
-917 APDKMVVGTE
+917 APSTMTVGTGS
-927 VGEYA
+927 GEYA

-937 QEALNGFDVT
+937 QEALSKYDVT
-947 ETLETIVI
+947 TTLETITI
-955 STALNMSADDNKNY
+955 STALNMGLEDNKNY

-994 VKTLTLIADA
+994 VKTLTLIANVQ
-1004 TIGTGGET
+1004 IGTGGET

-1019 ITVTDKLDFADN
+1019 ITVTDKLDFADHT
-1031 ILTLNHGYIQ
+1031 LTLNHGYIQ

-1052 SKIVKGGI
+1052 SKIVKGGV
-1060 DAGLSGTGKIVTK
+1060 DADLTGSGKIVTK

-1079 NELIQWNFKDSKW
+1079 NELIQWNFKDNKW

>member
-1 MRTKHVLMT
+1 M
-10 TALMA
+10 
-15 VFAACT
+15 
-21 NDEFISN
+21 
-28 EQGVQSVDEL
+28 
-38 LRPQVDVTLNV
+38 RPQVDVTLNV
-49 QGDGGADT
+49 LGDGGADT
-57 RMAYEGG
+57 RLTYDGQYE
-64 KYVFEDG
+64 FEDG
-71 NVIGALLMDKL
+71 KDVIGALLMDKL
-82 VGGTRPND
+82 VSGQRPFND
-90 GLEAWE
+90 LEKWNE
-96 EKPWLTRYELVD
+96 TPWLQRYELVD

-116 TRENGQ
+116 KRNNGQ
-122 WKTDAKMLEGNYF
+122 WSTDAKMLEGNYF
-135 FTYPFASYEGYREAV
+135 FAFPFASYEGYREAV
-150 HSIGEQEQE
+150 HSIGEQVQE

-223 EVKKDDVA
+223 EATDRA
-231 KLSTL
+231 KGLSTL

-251 GASDEYVLNNNE
+251 GASAEYVLDIDE
-263 LNWADKS
+263 LDWADKS
-270 SLEKYFNYANYE
+270 SQEYFNYANYE

-309 EDGELVNNTEKSAN
+309 ENGELVNNTEKSAN

-347 VKNGPEIKTGEHAN
+347 VENGPEIKTGEHAN

-368 YEYEEWTESVGGEPV
+368 YEYSEADG
-383 KVSNAISAYVYTDR
+383 NAISAYVYTDR

-432 EINPNTNNTIAL
+432 EINPNENNTIAL
-444 AVDNNSVQGPIK
+444 AVDNNSVQGPITMK
-456 MNIYNE
+456 IYNE

-491 EMSDKLTADKWKET
+491 EMSDKLTAGEWKET
-505 VLVINSDKGKKV
+505 VLVINSADEKKV

-563 TTVNMQKLDI
+563 TTVNKQKLDI

-590 GDMKEQALV
+590 GDMKKQALD

-662 GRELGSGEIEYAVI
+662 GRVLGSGEIEYAVI

-687 EKDGKVIVG
+687 EENGKVIVG
-696 EGANVLTNV
+696 EGENVLTNV

-737 SVTMAKVVKYN
+737 SVTMANVVKYN

-767 GTAEE
+767 GTAEKIK
-772 VMKVVVTKNGG
+772 KVVVTKNGG

-810 LTIPAE
+810 LTIPAT
-816 GDIEV
+816 GNIEV

-857 SADDKLVANAIEK
+857 SADDKLVANTITKDGDVEK
-870 NIDANVKQGNAK
+870 ENAK

-887 TVTLETAP
+887 TVV
-895 LTTTEISW
+895 LTTKESNVAW
-903 EGTLYDPA
+903 EGTISERPEGA
-911 GDDPTT
+911 KTE
-917 APDKMVVGTE
+917 APSIMTVGTGS
-927 VGEYA
+927 GEYA

-937 QEALNGFDVT
+937 QEALSGYDVT
-947 ETLETIVI
+947 TTLETITI
-955 STALNMSADDNKNY
+955 SNALNMSLEDNKNY

-994 VKTLTLIADA
+994 VKTLTLTADA
-1004 TIGTGGET
+1004 QIGTGRAD

-1019 ITVTDKLDFADN
+1019 ITVTDKLDFADH
-1031 ILTLNHGYIQ
+1031 ILTLNYGYIQ
-1041 IDGTYQIGDGC
+1041 IDGAYQIGDGC
-1052 SKIVKGGI
+1052 SKIVKGGV
-1060 DAGLSGTGKIVTK
+1060 DAELTGSGKIVTK

-1079 NELIQWNFKDSKW
+1079 NELIQWNFTDSKW
-1092 EKLK
+1092 EALQ

>member
-28 EQGVQSVDEL
+28 KQDVQSVDEL

-49 QGDGGADT
+49 QGDGGANT
-57 RMAYEGG
+57 RMVYQGG
-64 KYVFEDG
+64 EYKFKDG
-71 NVIGALLMDKL
+71 DVIGALLMDKL
-82 VGGTRPND
+82 VGNGRPND
-90 GLEAWE
+90 DLEAWE

-116 TRENGQ
+116 TRTNGQ

-135 FTYPFASYEGYREAV
+135 FTFPFASYEGYREAV
-150 HSIGEQEQE
+150 HSIGEQVQE
-159 GQNTAKAYA
+159 GQDIAKAYA

-215 VKKIVLAT
+215 VRKIVLAT
-223 EVKKDDVA
+223 EVEDRA
-231 KLSTL
+231 KGLSTL

-251 GASDEYVLNNNE
+251 GASVEYVLNNNE
-263 LNWADKS
+263 LSWTDKKS
-270 SLEKYFNYANYE
+270 QEYFNYANYE

-299 YNEKFLERYE
+299 YNEKFLERYK

-347 VKNGPEIKTGEHAN
+347 VENGPEIGTGEHAN

-368 YEYEEWTESVGGEPV
+368 YEYSEDDG
-383 KVSNAISAYVYTDR
+383 NAISAYVYTDR

-407 VNFEVNDGTGNNGK
+407 VNFEVNEGAGNNGK

-432 EINPNTNNTIAL
+432 EINPNETNTIAL

-491 EMSDKLTADKWKET
+491 EMSDMLTAGEWKET
-505 VLVINSDKGKKV
+505 VLVINSAAGKKV

-563 TTVNMQKLDI
+563 TTVAQQKLDI

-583 AIEYKQT
+583 AIENKQT
-590 GDMKEQALV
+590 GDMKKQALV

-606 LTINGNVAKLTVK
+606 LTINGNVAKLTV
-619 ENKGVMNVNATVSLN
+619 EANKGVMNVNATVSLN
-634 DESVNKPEATIN
+634 ETSVNKPEATIN

-654 CGGNLTNQ
+654 CGGNLTNE
-662 GRELGSGEIEYAVI
+662 GRKLSSGEIEYAVI

-687 EKDGKVIVG
+687 EEYGKVIVG

-722 NTTDGTIS
+722 NTKQGTIS

-737 SVTMAKVVKYN
+737 SVTMANVVKYN

-767 GTAEE
+767 GTASA
-772 VMKVVVTKNGG
+772 VKKVVVTKNGG

-789 ESTLGTTATEIEIN
+789 ASTLGTTATEIEIN

-810 LTIPAE
+810 LTIPAD
-816 GDIEV
+816 GNIEV
-821 KNGVTTINGDV
+821 KNGVTTINGNV
-832 DAEKATFVLGSYE
+832 VAESATFILGSYE

-857 SADDKLVANAIEK
+857 SADDKLVANTITK
-870 NIDANVKQGNAK
+870 DDDLNVKKGNAK

-887 TVTLETAP
+887 TVV
-895 LTTTEISW
+895 LTTKESDVAW
-903 EGTLYDPA
+903 EGTTSREPE
-911 GDDPTT
+911 GEKPK
-917 APDKMVVGTE
+917 APKNMKVDGTDIS
-927 VGEYA
+927 
-932 TLKAL
+932 TLRGL
-937 QEALNGFDVT
+937 QEALSNYDVT
-947 ETLETIVI
+947 TLETITI
-955 STALNMSADDNKNY
+955 STDLNMSLEDNKNY

-994 VKTLTLIADA
+994 VKTLTLTADA
-1004 TIGTGGET
+1004 QIGTGGET

-1019 ITVTDKLDFADN
+1019 ITVTDKLDFADH
-1031 ILTLNHGYIQ
+1031 ILTLNYGYIQ
-1041 IDGTYQIGDGC
+1041 IDGAYQIGDGC
-1052 SKIVKGGI
+1052 SKIVKGGMNAKF
-1060 DAGLSGTGKIVTK
+1060 DGTKGKIVTK

-1079 NELIQWNFKDSKW
+1079 GELIQWDFDDNKW
-1092 EKLK
+1092 VTLK